1 MLRPLLGRLVI
12 LFILLCLITVLGG
25 CVSVDRSLVLY
36 GNGSGTYTL
45 TIGFPEPQ
53 KGNPSSISPQI
64 VTPMDAFG
72 AHVQQEGG
80 TYQQYAQQNSV
91 YWTYTFAFASATRGN
106 QLLQEDP
113 RQYDPNHT
121 PVLFHDALSISKHVT
136 TNTMSYQVTGV
147 ISLADPQGIATGWRG
162 STERLAITMA
172 SGVETHQGGTLTGKT
187 VVYTIH
193 YNQSAA
199 INVTGNVMS
208 TPGPQVSADFR
219 FLVIGIM
226 LVLAVMLAG
235 VGGWL
240 LRGAGGHRSGKPIEA
255 RRRWQQR

>member
-12 LFILLCLITVLGG
+12 LFGLCGLIAVLGS

-36 GNGSGTYTL
+36 GNGSGIYTL

-72 AHVQQEGG
+72 AHIQQEGG
-80 TYQQYAQQNSV
+80 TYQQYIQQNSV
-91 YWTYTFAFASATRGN
+91 YWTYTSAFTSASGGN
-106 QLLQEDP
+106 QLVQEDP

-121 PVLFHDALSISKHVT
+121 PVLFHDALSISKHITANT
-136 TNTMSYQVTGV
+136 TSYQVTGV
-147 ISLADPQGIATGWRG
+147 ISLADPQGIATSWKDA
-162 STERLAITMA
+162 TERLAITMA
-172 SGVETHQGGTLTGKT
+172 TGVEAHQGGMLTDNT

-193 YNQSAA
+193 YNQSAS
-199 INVTGNVMS
+199 INVEGNV
-208 TPGPQVSADFR
+208 TTPPGPQVSTDFR
-219 FLVIGIM
+219 FLVIGV
-226 LVLAVMLAG
+226 LLALAVMLAG

-240 LRGAGGHRSGKPIEA
+240 LRDT
-255 RRRWQQR
+255 RRAPKLRAD